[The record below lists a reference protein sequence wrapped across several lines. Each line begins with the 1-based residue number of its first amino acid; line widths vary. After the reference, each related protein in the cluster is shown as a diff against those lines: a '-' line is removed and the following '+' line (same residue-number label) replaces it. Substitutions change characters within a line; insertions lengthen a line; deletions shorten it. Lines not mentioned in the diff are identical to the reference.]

1 MRISWQD
8 IALAVGLLVFGIGGT
23 RWASLL
29 QDLPNPGALGYGLVV
44 IAALALLARS
54 ISPLW
59 TFGVTV
65 GSIAVYLW
73 LGHAFGPILL
83 SGLAAMYALA
93 LRASVRTVLIC
104 CLLYTAAVVP
114 EFIAEPLDILTWS
127 LGWIFLPAA
136 VGIAMRIRRRSMADT
151 REHAVTEERL
161 LLAQEV
167 HDVVGHGLAV
177 IAMQAGVAL
186 YVLDRDPAKA
196 RASLEAIR
204 DTSRDA
210 LDGLRG
216 ELDSLRGNAPLSPS
230 TSLVDIPALAARM
243 RSAGLPVSV
252 VVSASDLPE
261 AIETAAYRIV
271 QESLTNVLRHAG
283 SGVTASVE
291 VSVDDGA
298 LHVSVVDTG
307 TSAGFVEGHGIT
319 GMRRRATSLGGT
331 LDAGPDESGGF
342 AVRARIPLTS

>member
-8 IALAVGLLVFGIGGT
+8 MALTGALVVIGFGGT
-23 RWASLL
+23 RWAALL
-29 QDLPNPGALGYGLVV
+29 QSAESPGGLAYGLVV
-44 IAALALLARS
+44 VAALSVLFRS
-54 ISPLW
+54 IAPLW
-59 TFGVTV
+59 TYAMTVTC
-65 GSIAVYLW
+65 IAVYLW
-73 LGHAFGPILL
+73 LGYPFGPILL
-83 SGLAAMYALA
+83 SGIAAMYAVA
-93 LRASVRTVLIC
+93 LRSSVRTILIC
-104 CLLYTAAVVP
+104 ALLYTAVVVP
-114 EFIAEPLDILTWS
+114 RFVAEPLDILTWS

-136 VGIAMRIRRRSMADT
+136 VGFAMRIRRRSVADT

-216 ELDSLRGNAPLSPS
+216 ELDSLRGNAPLRPS

-252 VVSASDLPE
+252 VVSAADLPE

-291 VSVDDGA
+291 VSVVDSV
-298 LHVSVVDTG
+298 LVVSVVDTG
-307 TSAGFVEGHGIT
+307 ATSDFVEGHGIT

-342 AVRARIPLTS
+342 AVRARIPLAS